1 MCILNCWFAD
11 YRCIRTFNCVTR
23 SRYFVFN
30 RFGHRV
36 FCSTMVESRISMRA
50 SSWSTPVSLLD
61 FVKKKKSME
70 KSNFHRKSYLKIVL
84 DSNYYILIVQL
95 SQRDPIILKFRTQS
109 KKPHRA
115 VIEISHPPCLSI
127 EAKAGMNNRGWAH
140 FWGQDHV
147 CTRRRPRSFLIDR
160 KSSIS
165 QEVGVISRLFSLSL
179 SLHVQ
184 RDPDVSIFAS
194 LPLGK
199 PPRLVEIRDRFAR
212 GTKDGRAHLCRF
224 PFTFYRWKEFIVY
237 R

>member
-1 MCILNCWFAD
+1 
-11 YRCIRTFNCVTR
+11 
-23 SRYFVFN
+23 
-30 RFGHRV
+30 
-36 FCSTMVESRISMRA
+36 MVESRISMRA

-61 FVKKKKSME
+61 FVKKKKS
-70 KSNFHRKSYLKIVL
+70 NFQHRRKSHLKIVL

-109 KKPHRA
+109 NFRKNLTALLLKFLIRHVCPSKRKLA
-115 VIEISHPPCLSI
+115 WTIEDGHISEDRTTFARDVVLDHFWSI
-127 EAKAGMNNRGWAH
+127 ESR
-140 FWGQDHV
+140 QL
-147 CTRRRPRSFLIDR
+147 RRKLALSHASFL
-160 KSSIS
+160 
-165 QEVGVISRLFSLSL
+165 SLSL

>member
-1 MCILNCWFAD
+1 
-11 YRCIRTFNCVTR
+11 
-23 SRYFVFN
+23 
-30 RFGHRV
+30 
-36 FCSTMVESRISMRA
+36 MVESRISMRA

-61 FVKKKKSME
+61 FVKKKKSIE
-70 KSNFHRKSYLKIVL
+70 KSNFRQKSHLKIVL

-95 SQRDPIILKFRTQS
+95 NQRDPIILKFRTQS
-109 KKPHRA
+109 NFQKNLTALLLKFLIRHVCPSKRKLA
-115 VIEISHPPCLSI
+115 WTIEDGHISEDRTTFARDVVLDHFWSI
-127 EAKAGMNNRGWAH
+127 ESR
-140 FWGQDHV
+140 QL
-147 CTRRRPRSFLIDR
+147 RRKLALSHA
-160 KSSIS
+160 S
-165 QEVGVISRLFSLSL
+165 SLSL

>member
-1 MCILNCWFAD
+1 
-11 YRCIRTFNCVTR
+11 
-23 SRYFVFN
+23 
-30 RFGHRV
+30 
-36 FCSTMVESRISMRA
+36 MVESRISMRA
-50 SSWSTPVSLLD
+50 SSWSTPVSLFD
-61 FVKKKKSME
+61 FVKKK
-70 KSNFHRKSYLKIVL
+70 SNFQHRRKSHLKIVL

-109 KKPHRA
+109 NFRKNLTALLLKFLIRHVCPSKRKLA
-115 VIEISHPPCLSI
+115 WTIEDGHISEDRTTFARDVVLDHFWSI
-127 EAKAGMNNRGWAH
+127 ESR
-140 FWGQDHV
+140 QL
-147 CTRRRPRSFLIDR
+147 RRKLALSHA
-160 KSSIS
+160 SS
-165 QEVGVISRLFSLSL
+165 LSLSL